1 MNTIDIDVGGTFTDG
16 VVNFENKV
24 IIKKAPTT
32 PYDLSVCFISVI
44 EEAAKEVGMTLQ
56 DLLPRIELIRYSTTI
71 AMNRL
76 IERKGPS
83 LGLITSEGHE
93 DAILIGKGA
102 QWTDGKRVSERRN
115 LAFQKKPIPLIPRE
129 CIIGVK
135 ERIDSFGQVLR
146 PLDEDD
152 VRKKVHYLVG
162 KGVRGFVVSLLWS
175 PVNPIHEKRIKEI
188 IREEYKEYY
197 LGYLPVVLAHEVIG
211 RSGEYQ
217 RTLTAILDAY
227 LHRSMQIE
235 LSAMW
240 DRLREYGYAGPFMMV
255 HNSGGMAEV
264 FKTDAIRTYSAGPV
278 SGLIG
283 SHYLGQQ
290 LGYSNII
297 GTDVGGT
304 SFDLG
309 LVVKQNVRN
318 YEFRP
323 VIDTWMVGV
332 TMLQTYSIGAGGGSI
347 AWLNKAAG
355 NRLEVGPQSAGSYP
369 GPACYDQGGID
380 PTVTDADLVLGYI
393 NPDYYYGGKMKLN
406 KDLAGDSIKDS
417 IADPLG
423 IGLLEAAHLIRKII
437 DSNMGAAIRKEI
449 HLRGYDPKDF
459 VLFAFGGGGPTHV
472 IGYLQDIPVAITF
485 PFSPVFSAVGSSVMD
500 IIHIFEFSRR
510 FMLMEPMTRKFV
522 QDFTDFNTAVDI
534 LMDRARKEIEG
545 EGLEPGQV
553 VFNLELDMLYG
564 GQVQRK
570 RSLCPVLY
578 LRSEENAKAL
588 YQEFEKEFSETFSPL
603 VVHPDGGVYI
613 ENIVLRATI
622 PTKKLKLVKEK
633 LVGEDSSHAI
643 KGKRSAYW
651 GNGGMVE
658 TSVFDRE
665 RLLPGNV
672 VKGPAIIEAEYTT
685 MPLSAEYEFRINEYN
700 FGVLTRKR

>member
-16 VVNFENKV
+16 VVNFENKL

-32 PYDLSVCFISVI
+32 PYDLSVCFINVI
-44 EEAAKEVGMTLQ
+44 EEAAKEVDIPLQ
-56 DLLPRIELIRYSTTI
+56 VFLPRIELIRYSTTI

-83 LGLITSEGHE
+83 LGLITTEGHE

-115 LAFQKKPIPLIPRE
+115 LAFQRKPLPLIPRE
-129 CIIGVK
+129 LIVGVK

-146 PLDEDD
+146 PLNEED
-152 VRKKVHYLVG
+152 VRNKIHYLIG

-175 PVNPIHEKRIKEI
+175 PVNPVHEKRIKEI

-197 LGYLPVVLAHEVIG
+197 LGYLPVVLAHEVSG

-217 RTLTAILDAY
+217 RTMTAILDAY
-227 LHRSMQIE
+227 LHRSMQTE

-264 FKTDAIRTYSAGPV
+264 FKTDAIRTYNAGPV
-278 SGLIG
+278 SGLIA

-347 AWLNKAAG
+347 AWLNEAAG
-355 NRLEVGPQSAGSYP
+355 NALQVGPQSAGSFP
-369 GPACYDQGGID
+369 GPACYDHGGME

-393 NPDYYYGGKMKLN
+393 DPEYYYGGRMKLN
-406 KDLAGDSIKDS
+406 KDLAMDSIKDN

-423 IGLLEAAHLIRKII
+423 LGILEAAHLIRKVI
-437 DSNMGAAIRKEI
+437 DSNMGSAIRKEI

-472 IGYLQDIPVAITF
+472 VGYLQDIPVAMTF
-485 PFSPVFSAVGSSVMD
+485 PFSPVFSAIGSSVMD

-510 FMLMEPMTRKFV
+510 FMLMEPMTRKFA
-522 QDFTDFNTAVDI
+522 QDFTEFNNAVNI
-534 LMDRARKEIEG
+534 LMDRAKKEIAG
-545 EGLEPGQV
+545 EGLAVEQV
-553 VFNLELDMLYG
+553 VYNLELDMLYG

-570 RSLCPVLY
+570 RCLCPVLF
-578 LRSEENAKAL
+578 LKSEEDARAL
-588 YQEFEKEFSETFSPL
+588 YQAFEEEFSETFSPL
-603 VVHPDGGVYI
+603 VVHPDGGVYL

-622 PTKKLKLVKEK
+622 PTKKLKLAKQK
-633 LVGEDSSHAI
+633 LENEDPTHAI
-643 KGKRSAYW
+643 KGKRAAYW
-651 GNGGMVE
+651 ANGGMVE
-658 TSVFDRE
+658 TTVFDRE
-665 RLLPGNV
+665 GLRPGNV
-672 VKGPAIIEAEYTT
+672 INGPAIIEAEYTT
-685 MPLSAEYEFRINEYN
+685 MPLSPEYQFRINEYN
-700 FGVLTRKR
+700 FGVLTRKK

>member
-1 MNTIDIDVGGTFTDG
+1 
-16 VVNFENKV
+16 
-24 IIKKAPTT
+24 
-32 PYDLSVCFISVI
+32 
-44 EEAAKEVGMTLQ
+44 
-56 DLLPRIELIRYSTTI
+56 LI
-71 AMNRL
+71 
-76 IERKGPS
+76 
-83 LGLITSEGHE
+83 
-93 DAILIGKGA
+93 
-102 QWTDGKRVSERRN
+102 V
-115 LAFQKKPIPLIPRE
+115 
-129 CIIGVK
+129 GVK

-146 PLDEDD
+146 PLNEED
-152 VRKKVHYLVG
+152 VRNKIHYLIG

-175 PVNPIHEKRIKEI
+175 PVNPVHEKRIKEI

-197 LGYLPVVLAHEVIG
+197 LGYLPVVLAHEVSG

-217 RTLTAILDAY
+217 RTMTAILDAY
-227 LHRSMQIE
+227 LHRSMQTE

-264 FKTDAIRTYSAGPV
+264 FKTDAIRTYNAGPV
-278 SGLIG
+278 SGLIA

-347 AWLNKAAG
+347 AWLNEAAG
-355 NRLEVGPQSAGSYP
+355 NALQVGPQSAGSFP
-369 GPACYDQGGID
+369 GPACYDHGGME

-393 NPDYYYGGKMKLN
+393 DPEYYYGGRMKLN
-406 KDLAGDSIKDS
+406 KDLAMDSIKDN

-423 IGLLEAAHLIRKII
+423 LGILEAAHLIRKVI
-437 DSNMGAAIRKEI
+437 DSNMGSAIRKEI

-472 IGYLQDIPVAITF
+472 VGYLQDIPVAMTF
-485 PFSPVFSAVGSSVMD
+485 PFSPVFSAIGSSVMD

-510 FMLMEPMTRKFV
+510 FMLMEPMTRKFA
-522 QDFTDFNTAVDI
+522 QDFTEFNNAVNI
-534 LMDRARKEIEG
+534 LMDRAKKEIAG
-545 EGLEPGQV
+545 EGLAVEQV
-553 VFNLELDMLYG
+553 VYNLELDMLYG

-570 RSLCPVLY
+570 RCLCPVLF
-578 LRSEENAKAL
+578 LKSEEDARAL
-588 YQEFEKEFSETFSPL
+588 YQAFEEEFSETFSPL
-603 VVHPDGGVYI
+603 VVHPDGGVYL

-622 PTKKLKLVKEK
+622 PTKKLKLAKQK
-633 LVGEDSSHAI
+633 LENEDPTHAI
-643 KGKRSAYW
+643 KGKRAAYW
-651 GNGGMVE
+651 ANGGMVE
-658 TSVFDRE
+658 TTVFDRE
-665 RLLPGNV
+665 GLRPGNV
-672 VKGPAIIEAEYTT
+672 INGPAIIEAEYTT
-685 MPLSAEYEFRINEYN
+685 MPLSPEYQFRINEYN
-700 FGVLTRKR
+700 FGVLTRKK